1 MAVWYICAFVALALV
16 VAVGLAGYYK
26 GMSVGFMAIIDML
39 PEMADELKDI
49 SQAIDELK
57 KDDGRTYTRPYWT
70 YSYSSSLLNKDKDQD
85 GDHYDGRMTYYPT
98 ETTEKEDNDGDE

>member
-1 MAVWYICAFVALALV
+1 MVVWYICAFVALALV

-39 PEMADELKDI
+39 PEIADELKDI
-49 SQAIDELK
+49 QQGITEVISQRATSNYQP
-57 KDDGRTYTRPYWT
+57 TYQIKWRRD
-70 YSYSSSLLNKDKDQD
+70 NDQD

-98 ETTEKEDNDGDE
+98 NYPTEKEDNDGDE